1 MKIKERYKLPD
12 FESFKKMVDGIWERE
27 YYTNHGPLCIELE
40 ENLENLLGVK
50 HVVCMTNR
58 SIALMISILAIK
70 SKSRAIIPA
79 LSHINVA
86 QSLEWAGM
94 EHTFCDI
101 RSDHPTIDI
110 NQLEKITKDDVD
122 LVIALNAFGDA
133 SDIEGLEA
141 FAKDN
146 QLKLIFLS
154 DSVFGQ
160 SYKGKRFGHFGDL
173 EIFSFDQSQMINAA
187 EGACVATNDDSIAAK
202 LRNIRSGYGAGKKVP
217 IPYTGNGRMS
227 EVQAGMALLS
237 LRDFRKKAE
246 ENKTRFEIFNKL
258 GQNFDVDC
266 LQPSDKCSNQTYVN
280 TLLMGNSEPIYKIS
294 KELQK
299 RNITFDNFEF
309 FGRDILNSN
318 KKSSLPNFNK
328 FTNQA
333 ISIPNNQQIEDSQ
346 LIGF

>member
-1 MKIKERYKLPD
+1 MNIKERYKLPD

-40 ENLENLLGVK
+40 ENLKSFLGVK

-70 SKSRAIIPA
+70 SKGKAVIPA

-86 QSLEWAGM
+86 QSLKWAGM
-94 EHTFCDI
+94 EYAFCDI

-110 NQLEKITKDDVD
+110 NQLEKVAKDDVS
-122 LVIALNAFGDA
+122 LVIALNAFGHA
-133 SDIEGLEA
+133 SDIEGLET
-141 FAKDN
+141 FARDN
-146 QLKLIFLS
+146 QLKLVFLS

-160 SYKGKRFGHFGDL
+160 SYKRKTFGHFGDL
-173 EIFSFDQSQMINAA
+173 EIFSFDQSQMINAG

-202 LRNIRSGYGAGKKVP
+202 LRNIRSSYGSGKKVP

-237 LRDFRKKAE
+237 MDDFRKKAD
-246 ENKTRFEIFNKL
+246 ENKARFDMFSKISRNY
-258 GQNFDVDC
+258 GIDC
-266 LQPSDKCSNQTYVN
+266 LQPCDKCSDRTYVN
-280 TLLMGNSEPIYKIS
+280 TLLVGYNEPINKIAE
-294 KELQK
+294 ELRE
-299 RNITFDNFEF
+299 RNIIFENFEF
-309 FGRDILNSN
+309 YGRDILNNN
-318 KKSSLPNFNK
+318 KKSNLPNFNK
-328 FTNQA
+328 FTDQA

-346 LIGF
+346 LIGL